1 MSADL
6 RRERIGMMFLNIDA
20 SRIAAALVVGRLHDA
35 RSQQSARPWPP
46 NDRRKGRKG
55 RKPPATIRGPGF
67 INEIKGL
74 STPVRRAEARRKLA
88 QTGGNLLQ
96 CPPGALGRR

>member
-1 MSADL
+1 MVSHVDDPARRSAAFT
-6 RRERIGMMFLNIDA
+6 GK
-20 SRIAAALVVGRLHDA
+20 RLPHYRKYRKFEGVAQTED
-35 RSQQSARPWPP
+35 R
-46 NDRRKGRKG
+46 RRKGRKG